1 VGILF
6 FEFLLI
12 EGFLIL
18 LFLLVVPKGL
28 KLPCKDEKFSDYTR
42 TIGLTKV
49 KPLGRNLLVGLG
61 SFAIFGII
69 ALIGAIL
76 LGNYYWAPELL
87 FRDPNPLIPGLF
99 SLGWFIWI
107 FAIQPGLW
115 EEVAFRGVI
124 LPLLSRKYK
133 QIISI
138 LISGAIF
145 GLVHAFNIIIV
156 LLSGGDPL
164 LVVFQV
170 IYTTLLGFS
179 MGYMYIK
186 TKSLLPSIIFHY
198 LLDTVGI
205 LLMNSQMENWF
216 IIGIYLIVFV
226 GVIPTILNILFIKF
240 LFRKEKKKD
249 LLINK

>member
-1 VGILF
+1 MI
-6 FEFLLI
+6 
-12 EGFLIL
+12 
-18 LFLLVVPKGL
+18 
-28 KLPCKDEKFSDYTR
+28 R
-42 TIGLTKV
+42 
-49 KPLGRNLLVGLG
+49 
-61 SFAIFGII
+61 
-69 ALIGAIL
+69 
-76 LGNYYWAPELL
+76 
-87 FRDPNPLIPGLF
+87 
-99 SLGWFIWI
+99 
-107 FAIQPGLW
+107 PGLW

-133 QIISI
+133 QILSI
-138 LISGAIF
+138 LISGLIF
-145 GLVHAFNIIIV
+145 GLAHAFNIINV

-198 LLDTVGI
+198 LLDTVGLI
-205 LLMNSQMENWF
+205 LMNSQMENMF
-216 IIGIYLIVFV
+216 IVGIYLIVFV

-240 LFRKEKKKD
+240 LFRKEKKD